1 MGYLMDTNI
10 VSELRKETRC
20 NPGVTRWLDAT
31 DEDELFLS
39 VLTLGEL
46 RMGALGLARK
56 GPAGAPHLGAW
67 VNALHTQYAGKI
79 LPVTVEIVEKW
90 AELSVPDRL
99 PVVDGLLAAT
109 AIVHGHILVTR
120 TTRDVARAGVPL
132 FNPFE
137 EPPPPQ

>member
-1 MGYLMDTNI
+1 MGYLMDTNV

-20 NPGVTRWLDAT
+20 NPGVLRWFDAT

-56 GPAGAPHLGAW
+56 SPAGAPHLVAW

-79 LPVTVEIVEKW
+79 LPVTTEIADKW

-99 PVVDGLLAAT
+99 PIVDGLLAAT

-120 TTRDVARAGVPL
+120 NTRDVARAGVRL
-132 FNPFE
+132 INPFE
-137 EPPPPQ
+137 ASLPPQ

>member
-56 GPAGAPHLGAW
+56 GPAGAPHLEAW
-67 VNALHTQYAGKI
+67 VNALHSQYAGKI

-120 TTRDVARAGVPL
+120 NTRDVARAGVPL
-132 FNPFE
+132 LNPFE